1 MNDLKRAAIV
11 LLSLDK
17 PKAARVM
24 NHLPKDL
31 MELVSLEIARTDD
44 VTKSE
49 QEEAINTFREAVD
62 SRTVIERGSLDLA
75 GELLSQSIGEEEANE
90 IIKNIRDSLK
100 SVPFGFLHKFKAEDV
115 LNFISEEQPQTIA
128 LIMSNLPTGL
138 AADILKDLPPDKQ
151 LDVIRRVASMEQ
163 TSPEFVEM
171 VEASLKNRMVSLF
184 GQQSDQ
190 VGGVPLV
197 AQILNVADRATSKNI
212 LDTMGQE
219 SEELVEEI
227 QRLMF
232 VFDDITKLDDKS
244 IQALLKEVDNSQWA
258 MALKG
263 ASPEVK
269 GKILGNLSKR
279 AAENLEEEMG
289 YLGPVRVSDV
299 ESVQQQIVDT
309 VRRLEE
315 AGTITVSTGDG
326 DQFVS

>member
-17 PKAARVM
+17 PKAARVL

-44 VTKSE
+44 VTQAE
-49 QEEAINTFREAVD
+49 QEEAIKEFCEAVG
-62 SRTVIERGSLDLA
+62 SRTAIERGSLDLA
-75 GELLSQSIGEEEANE
+75 GELLSQSVGEEEANE

-100 SVPFGFLHKFKAEDV
+100 SVPFGFLHKVKAEDV

-138 AADILKDLPPDKQ
+138 AADILKELPPDKQ
-151 LDVIRRVASMEQ
+151 LEVVRRVAGMEQ

-184 GQQSDQ
+184 GQKSDQ

-197 AQILNVADRATSKNI
+197 AQILNVADRTTSKNI
-212 LDTMGQE
+212 LDTIGQE
-219 SEELVEEI
+219 SEELVDEI

-232 VFDDITKLDDKS
+232 VFDDIAKLDDKS
-244 IQALLKEVDNSQWA
+244 IQSVLKEVDNSQWA

-263 ASPEVK
+263 AAPEIR

-299 ESVQQQIVDT
+299 EAVQQEIVDT

-315 AGTITVSTGDG
+315 AGTITVASGDG

>member
-1 MNDLKRAAIV
+1 MNDLKKAAIV

-24 NHLPKDL
+24 NHLPKHL
-31 MELVSLEIARTDD
+31 MELVSMEIARTDD
-44 VTKSE
+44 VTKAE
-49 QEEAINTFREAVD
+49 QEEAINTFREAID

-75 GELLSQSIGEEEANE
+75 GELLSQSIGEEEAND
-90 IIKNIRDSLK
+90 IIKNIKDSLK
-100 SVPFGFLHKFKAEDV
+100 TVPFGFLHKFKAEDV
-115 LNFISEEQPQTIA
+115 LNFIREEQPQTIA

-171 VEASLKNRMVSLF
+171 VEASLKTRMASLF

-212 LDTMGQE
+212 LDTMGQD
-219 SEELVEEI
+219 SEDLVEEI

-315 AGTITVSTGDG
+315 AGTITVSSGDG

>member
-1 MNDLKRAAIV
+1 MNDLKKAAIV

-44 VTKSE
+44 VTKTE
-49 QEEAINTFREAVD
+49 QAEAINEFRESVD

-75 GELLSQSIGEEEANE
+75 GELLSQSVGEEEANE
-90 IIKNIRDSLK
+90 IIKHIRDSLK

-197 AQILNVADRATSKNI
+197 AQILNVADRTTSKNI

-232 VFDDITKLDDKS
+232 VFDDIAKLDDKS
-244 IQALLKEVDNSQWA
+244 IQAVLKEVDNSQWA

-263 ASPEVK
+263 ASPDIR

-279 AAENLEEEMG
+279 AAENLEEEIG

-299 ESVQQQIVDT
+299 EGVQQEIVDT

-315 AGTITVSTGDG
+315 AGTITVASGDG

>member
-11 LLSLDK
+11 LLSLEK
-17 PKAARVM
+17 PQAARVL

-44 VTKSE
+44 VTKTE
-49 QEEAINTFREAVD
+49 QEEAINEFREAVD

-75 GELLSQSIGEEEANE
+75 GELLSQSIGEEEASE

-197 AQILNVADRATSKNI
+197 AQILNVADRTTSKNI

-227 QRLMF
+227 ERLMF
-232 VFDDITKLDDKS
+232 VFDDIAKLDDKS

-263 ASPEVK
+263 ASPEIRE
-269 GKILGNLSKR
+269 KILGNLSKR

-299 ESVQQQIVDT
+299 EGVQQEIVDT

-315 AGTITVSTGDG
+315 AGTITVASGDG

>member
-1 MNDLKRAAIV
+1 MNDLKKAAIV

-17 PKAARVM
+17 PKAARVL

-44 VTKSE
+44 VTRTE
-49 QEEAINTFREAVD
+49 QEEAINEFREAID

-75 GELLSQSIGEEEANE
+75 GELLSQSVGEEEANE
-90 IIKNIRDSLK
+90 IIKNIKDSLK

-128 LIMSNLPTGL
+128 LIMSNLPTAL

-151 LDVIRRVASMEQ
+151 LDVVRRVAAMEQ

-184 GQQSDQ
+184 GQKSDQ

-197 AQILNVADRATSKNI
+197 AQILNVADRTTSKNI
-212 LDTMGQE
+212 LDTIGQD

-232 VFDDITKLDDKS
+232 VFDDIAKLDDKS
-244 IQALLKEVDNSQWA
+244 IQAVLKEVDNSQWA

-263 ASPEVK
+263 ASEEIR

-299 ESVQQQIVDT
+299 ESVQQEIVDT

-315 AGTITVSTGDG
+315 AGTITVASGEG

>member
-44 VTKSE
+44 VTKAE

-197 AQILNVADRATSKNI
+197 AQILNVSDRATSKNI

-263 ASPEVK
+263 ASPEVR

>member
-1 MNDLKRAAIV
+1 MNELKKAAII

-17 PKAARVM
+17 PNAARVM
-24 NHLPKDL
+24 NHLSKDL

-44 VTKSE
+44 VTQSE
-49 QEEAINTFREAVD
+49 QQEAISQFNEAVD

-75 GELLSQSIGEEEANE
+75 GELLSQSVGEEEA
-90 IIKNIRDSLK
+90 
-100 SVPFGFLHKFKAEDV
+100 EDI
-115 LNFISEEQPQTIA
+115 LSFISEEQPQTIA

-138 AADILKDLPPDKQ
+138 AADILKELPPDKQ
-151 LDVIRRVASMEQ
+151 LDVVRRVASMEQ

-171 VEASLKNRMVSLF
+171 VEASLKKRMGSLF

-219 SEELVEEI
+219 SEELVDEI

-232 VFDDITKLDDKS
+232 VFDDISKLDDKS
-244 IQALLKEVDNSQWA
+244 IQAVLKEVDNGQWA

-263 ASPEVK
+263 ASPDIK

-279 AAENLEEEMG
+279 AGENLEEEMG

-299 ESVQQQIVDT
+299 ERVQQEIVDT

-315 AGTITVSTGDG
+315 AGTITVASGEGDA
-326 DQFVS
+326 FVS

>member
-1 MNDLKRAAIV
+1 MNELKKAAII

-17 PKAARVM
+17 PNAARVM
-24 NHLPKDL
+24 NHLSKDL

-44 VTKSE
+44 VTPSE
-49 QEEAINTFREAVD
+49 QQEAISQFNEAVD

-75 GELLSQSIGEEEANE
+75 GELLSQSVGEEEANQ

-100 SVPFGFLHKFKAEDV
+100 SVPFGFLHKFKAEDI
-115 LNFISEEQPQTIA
+115 LSFISEEQPQTIA

-138 AADILKDLPPDKQ
+138 AADILKELPPDKQ
-151 LDVIRRVASMEQ
+151 LDVVRRVASMEQ

-171 VEASLKNRMVSLF
+171 VEASLKKRMGSLF

-219 SEELVEEI
+219 SEELVDEI

-232 VFDDITKLDDKS
+232 VFDDISKLDDKS
-244 IQALLKEVDNSQWA
+244 IQAVLKEVDNGQWA

-263 ASPEVK
+263 ASPDIK

-279 AAENLEEEMG
+279 AGENLEEEMG

-299 ESVQQQIVDT
+299 ERVQQEIVDT

-315 AGTITVSTGDG
+315 AGTITVASGEGDA
-326 DQFVS
+326 FVS

>member
-1 MNDLKRAAIV
+1 MNDLKKAAII

-44 VTKSE
+44 VTKTE

-75 GELLSQSIGEEEANE
+75 GELLSQSVGEEEANE

-115 LNFISEEQPQTIA
+115 LNFISDEQPQTIA

-138 AADILKDLPPDKQ
+138 AADILKDLAPDKQ

-197 AQILNVADRATSKNI
+197 AQILNVADRTTSKNI

-232 VFDDITKLDDKS
+232 VFDDIAKLDDKS
-244 IQALLKEVDNSQWA
+244 IQAVLKEVDNSQWA

-263 ASPEVK
+263 ASPDIR

-299 ESVQQQIVDT
+299 EGVQQEIVDT

-315 AGTITVSTGDG
+315 AGTITVASGDG

>member
-1 MNDLKRAAIV
+1 MNDLKKAAIV

-44 VTKSE
+44 VTKTE
-49 QEEAINTFREAVD
+49 QAEAINEFRESVD

-75 GELLSQSIGEEEANE
+75 GELLSQSVGEEEANE

-197 AQILNVADRATSKNI
+197 AQILNVADRTTSKNI

-232 VFDDITKLDDKS
+232 VFDDIAKLDDKS
-244 IQALLKEVDNSQWA
+244 IQAVLKEVDNSQWA

-263 ASPEVK
+263 ASPDIR

-279 AAENLEEEMG
+279 AAENLEEEIG

-299 ESVQQQIVDT
+299 EGVQQEIVDT

-315 AGTITVSTGDG
+315 AGTITVASGDG

>member
-44 VTKSE
+44 VTKAE

>member
-44 VTKSE
+44 VTRME

-197 AQILNVADRATSKNI
+197 AQILNVADRATSKSI

-219 SEELVEEI
+219 SEDLVEEI

-263 ASPEVK
+263 ASPEVR

-315 AGTITVSTGDG
+315 AGTITVASGDG

>member
-1 MNDLKRAAIV
+1 
-11 LLSLDK
+11 
-17 PKAARVM
+17 
-24 NHLPKDL
+24 
-31 MELVSLEIARTDD
+31 
-44 VTKSE
+44 
-49 QEEAINTFREAVD
+49 
-62 SRTVIERGSLDLA
+62 
-75 GELLSQSIGEEEANE
+75 
-90 IIKNIRDSLK
+90 
-100 SVPFGFLHKFKAEDV
+100 
-115 LNFISEEQPQTIA
+115 QPQTIA

-138 AADILKDLPPDKQ
+138 AADILKELPPDKQ
-151 LDVIRRVASMEQ
+151 LDVVRRVASMEQ

-171 VEASLKNRMVSLF
+171 VEASLKKRMGSLF

-219 SEELVEEI
+219 SEELVDEI

-232 VFDDITKLDDKS
+232 VFDDISKLDDKS
-244 IQALLKEVDNSQWA
+244 IQAVLKEVDNGQWA

-263 ASPEVK
+263 ASPDIK

-279 AAENLEEEMG
+279 AGENLEEEMG

-299 ESVQQQIVDT
+299 ERVQQEIVDT

-315 AGTITVSTGDG
+315 AGTITVASGEGDA
-326 DQFVS
+326 FVS

>member
-1 MNDLKRAAIV
+1 MNELKKAAII

-17 PKAARVM
+17 PNAARVM
-24 NHLPKDL
+24 NHLSKDL

-44 VTKSE
+44 VTQSE
-49 QEEAINTFREAVD
+49 QQEAISQFNEAVD

-75 GELLSQSIGEEEANE
+75 GELLSQSVGEEEANQ

-100 SVPFGFLHKFKAEDV
+100 SVPFGFLHKFKAEDI
-115 LNFISEEQPQTIA
+115 LSFISEEQPQTIA

-138 AADILKDLPPDKQ
+138 AADILKELPPDKQ
-151 LDVIRRVASMEQ
+151 LDVVRRVASMEQ

-171 VEASLKNRMVSLF
+171 VEASLKKRMGSLF

-219 SEELVEEI
+219 SEELVDEI

-232 VFDDITKLDDKS
+232 VFDDISKLDDKS
-244 IQALLKEVDNSQWA
+244 IQAVLKEVDNGQWA

-263 ASPEVK
+263 ASPDIK

-279 AAENLEEEMG
+279 AGENLEEEMG

-299 ESVQQQIVDT
+299 ERVQQEIVDT

-315 AGTITVSTGDG
+315 AGTITVASGEGDA
-326 DQFVS
+326 FVS

>member
-1 MNDLKRAAIV
+1 MNDLKKAAIV

-17 PKAARVM
+17 PKAARVL

-44 VTKSE
+44 VTKAE
-49 QEEAINTFREAVD
+49 QEQAINEFREAID

-75 GELLSQSIGEEEANE
+75 GELLSQSVGEEEANE
-90 IIKNIRDSLK
+90 IIKNIKDSLK

-128 LIMSNLPTGL
+128 LIMSNLPTSL

-151 LDVIRRVASMEQ
+151 LDVVRRVAAMEQ

-184 GQQSDQ
+184 GQKSDQ

-197 AQILNVADRATSKNI
+197 AQILNVADRTTSKNI
-212 LDTMGQE
+212 LDTMGQD
-219 SEELVEEI
+219 SETLVEEI

-232 VFDDITKLDDKS
+232 VFDDIAKLDDKS
-244 IQALLKEVDNSQWA
+244 IQAILKEVDNSQWA

-263 ASPEVK
+263 ASEDIR

-289 YLGPVRVSDV
+289 YLGPARVSDV
-299 ESVQQQIVDT
+299 EGVQQEIVDT

-315 AGTITVSTGDG
+315 AGTITVASGDG

>member
-1 MNDLKRAAIV
+1 MNDLKKAAIV
-11 LLSLDK
+11 LLSLEK
-17 PKAARVM
+17 PKAARVL

-31 MELVSLEIARTDD
+31 MELVSLEISRTSD
-44 VTKSE
+44 VTKAE
-49 QEEAINTFREAVD
+49 QEEAINEFREAYD
-62 SRTVIERGSLDLA
+62 SRTVIERGSLNLA
-75 GELLSQSIGEEEANE
+75 GELLAQSVGEKEASE
-90 IIKNIRDSLK
+90 IMKNIKNTLK
-100 SVPFGFLHKFKAEDV
+100 SVPFGFIHKFKAGDV

-151 LDVIRRVASMEQ
+151 LDVVRRMASMEQ
-163 TSPEFVEM
+163 TSPELVEM
-171 VEASLKNRMVSLF
+171 VEASLKNRMVSLSDH
-184 GQQSDQ
+184 QSDQ
-190 VGGVPLV
+190 LSGVPFV
-197 AQILNVADRATSKNI
+197 AQILNIADRATSKNI
-212 LDTMGQE
+212 LDTMGLD

-232 VFDDITKLDDKS
+232 VFDDIAKLDDKS
-244 IQALLKEVDNSQWA
+244 IQAVLKEVDNAQWA

-263 ASPEVK
+263 VSEEIRVK
-269 GKILGNLSKR
+269 IMGNLSKR

-299 ESVQQQIVDT
+299 ERVQQEIVDT

-315 AGTITVSTGDG
+315 AGTITAASGDG

>member
-44 VTKSE
+44 ITKSE

-197 AQILNVADRATSKNI
+197 AQILNVSDRATSKNI

-263 ASPEVK
+263 ASP
-269 GKILGNLSKR
+269 
-279 AAENLEEEMG
+279 
-289 YLGPVRVSDV
+289 
-299 ESVQQQIVDT
+299 
-309 VRRLEE
+309 
-315 AGTITVSTGDG
+315 
-326 DQFVS
+326 

>member
-44 VTKSE
+44 VTRTE
-49 QEEAINTFREAVD
+49 QEEAINEFREAVD

-75 GELLSQSIGEEEANE
+75 GELLSQSVGEEEANE

-138 AADILKDLPPDKQ
+138 AADILKDLAPDKQ

-197 AQILNVADRATSKNI
+197 AQILNVADRITSKNI

-232 VFDDITKLDDKS
+232 VFDDIAKLDDKS
-244 IQALLKEVDNSQWA
+244 IQAVLKEVDNSQWA

-263 ASPEVK
+263 ASPEIRE
-269 GKILGNLSKR
+269 KILGNLSKR

-299 ESVQQQIVDT
+299 ESVQQEIVDT

-315 AGTITVSTGDG
+315 AGTITVASGDG

>member
-17 PKAARVM
+17 PQAARVL
-24 NHLPKDL
+24 NHLPKDQV
-31 MELVSLEIARTDD
+31 ELVSLEIARTDD
-44 VTKSE
+44 VTKTE
-49 QEEAINTFREAVD
+49 QEEAINEFREAVD

-75 GELLSQSIGEEEANE
+75 GELLSQSVGEEEANE

-151 LDVIRRVASMEQ
+151 LDVVRRVASMEQ

-197 AQILNVADRATSKNI
+197 AQILNVADRTTSKTI
-212 LDTMGQE
+212 LDTIGQD

-232 VFDDITKLDDKS
+232 VFDDIAKLDDKS
-244 IQALLKEVDNSQWA
+244 IQAVLKEVDNSQWA

-263 ASPEVK
+263 ASPEIRE
-269 GKILGNLSKR
+269 KILGNLSKR

-299 ESVQQQIVDT
+299 EAVQQEIVDT

-315 AGTITVSTGDG
+315 AGTITVASGDG

>member
-44 VTKSE
+44 VTKAE

-128 LIMSNLPTGL
+128 LIMSNLTTGL

>member
-44 VTKSE
+44 VTKAE

-197 AQILNVADRATSKNI
+197 AQILNVSDRATSKNI

-299 ESVQQQIVDT
+299 ESVQQQIFDT

>member
-1 MNDLKRAAIV
+1 
-11 LLSLDK
+11 
-17 PKAARVM
+17 M

-44 VTKSE
+44 VTKTE
-49 QEEAINTFREAVD
+49 QAEAINTFREAVD
-62 SRTVIERGSLDLA
+62 SRTVIERGSLEMA
-75 GELLSQSIGEEEANE
+75 GELLSQSVGEEEAND

-115 LNFISEEQPQTIA
+115 LNFISDEQPQTIA

-197 AQILNVADRATSKNI
+197 AQILNVADRTTSKNI

-232 VFDDITKLDDKS
+232 VFDDIAKLDDKS
-244 IQALLKEVDNSQWA
+244 IQAVLKEVDNSQWA

-263 ASPEVK
+263 ASPDIR

-299 ESVQQQIVDT
+299 EGVQQEIVDT

-315 AGTITVSTGDG
+315 AGTITVASGDG

>member
-1 MNDLKRAAIV
+1 MNDLKKAAIV

-31 MELVSLEIARTDD
+31 MELVSLEIARTND
-44 VTKSE
+44 VTKTE
-49 QEEAINTFREAVD
+49 QAEAINTFREAVD
-62 SRTVIERGSLDLA
+62 SRTVIERGSLEMA
-75 GELLSQSIGEEEANE
+75 GELLSQSVGEEEAND

-115 LNFISEEQPQTIA
+115 LNFISDEQPQTIA

-197 AQILNVADRATSKNI
+197 AQILNVADRTTSKNI

-227 QRLMF
+227 QRLTF
-232 VFDDITKLDDKS
+232 VFDDIAKLDDKS
-244 IQALLKEVDNSQWA
+244 IQAVLKEVDNSQWA

-263 ASPEVK
+263 ASPDIR

-299 ESVQQQIVDT
+299 EGVQQEIVDT

-315 AGTITVSTGDG
+315 AGTITVASGDG

>member
-1 MNDLKRAAIV
+1 MNDLKKAAII

-44 VTKSE
+44 VTKTE

-75 GELLSQSIGEEEANE
+75 GELLSQSVGEEEANE

-115 LNFISEEQPQTIA
+115 LNFISDEQPQTIA

-138 AADILKDLPPDKQ
+138 AADILKDLAPDKQ

-184 GQQSDQ
+184 GRQSDQ

-197 AQILNVADRATSKNI
+197 AQILNVADRTTSKNI

-232 VFDDITKLDDKS
+232 VFDDIAKLDDKS
-244 IQALLKEVDNSQWA
+244 IQAVLKEVDNSQWA

-263 ASPEVK
+263 ASPEIR

-289 YLGPVRVSDV
+289 YLGPIRVSEV
-299 ESVQQQIVDT
+299 EGVQQEIVDT
-309 VRRLEE
+309 VKRLEE
-315 AGTITVSTGDG
+315 AGTITVASGDG

>member
-1 MNDLKRAAIV
+1 MNDLKKAAIV

-17 PKAARVM
+17 PKAARVL
-24 NHLPKDL
+24 NYLPKDL
-31 MELVSLEIARTDD
+31 MEVVSLEIAKTDN
-44 VTKSE
+44 VTKGE
-49 QEEAINTFREAVD
+49 QEEALNEFREAID
-62 SRTVIERGSLDLA
+62 SRTVIELGSLDLA
-75 GELLSQSIGEEEANE
+75 GELLSQSLGEEEASE
-90 IIKNIRDSLK
+90 ILKNIKHSLK

-128 LIMSNLPTGL
+128 LIMSNLPTAL
-138 AADILKDLPPDKQ
+138 AAEILKDLPPDKQ
-151 LDVIRRVASMEQ
+151 LDVVRRVAAMEQ

-171 VEASLKNRMVSLF
+171 VEASLKNRMVSMF
-184 GQQSDQ
+184 GQKSDQ

-197 AQILNVADRATSKNI
+197 AQILNVADRTTSKNI
-212 LDTMGQE
+212 LDTIGQD
-219 SEELVEEI
+219 SEDLVEEI

-232 VFDDITKLDDKS
+232 VFDDIAKLDDKS
-244 IQALLKEVDNSQWA
+244 IQAILKEVENSQWA

-263 ASPEVK
+263 ASEEIR

-279 AAENLEEEMG
+279 AAGNLEEEME

-299 ESVQQQIVDT
+299 EGVQQEIVDT

-315 AGTITVSTGDG
+315 AGTITVATGDN

>member
-1 MNDLKRAAIV
+1 MNDLKKAAIV

-17 PKAARVM
+17 PKAARVL

-44 VTKSE
+44 VTRTE
-49 QEEAINTFREAVD
+49 QEEAINEFREAID

-75 GELLSQSIGEEEANE
+75 GELLSQSVGEDEANE
-90 IIKNIRDSLK
+90 IIKNIKDSLK
-100 SVPFGFLHKFKAEDV
+100 SVPFGFLHKFKAGDV
-115 LNFISEEQPQTIA
+115 LSFISEEQPQTIA
-128 LIMSNLPTGL
+128 LIMSNLPTSL

-151 LDVIRRVASMEQ
+151 LDVVRRVAAMEQ

-171 VEASLKNRMVSLF
+171 VETSLKNRMVSLF
-184 GQQSDQ
+184 GQKSDQ

-197 AQILNVADRATSKNI
+197 AQILNVADRTTSKNI
-212 LDTMGQE
+212 LETIGQD

-232 VFDDITKLDDKS
+232 VFDDIAQLDDKS
-244 IQALLKEVDNSQWA
+244 IQAVLKEVDNSQWA

-263 ASPEVK
+263 ASEEIR

-289 YLGPVRVSDV
+289 YLGPTRVSDV
-299 ESVQQQIVDT
+299 ESVQQEIVDT

-315 AGTITVSTGDG
+315 AGTITVANGEG
-326 DQFVS
+326 DQFIS

>member
-1 MNDLKRAAIV
+1 MNELKKAAII

-24 NHLPKDL
+24 NHLSKDL

-49 QEEAINTFREAVD
+49 QEEAISQFSEAID

-75 GELLSQSIGEEEANE
+75 GELLSQSVGEEEANE
-90 IIKNIRDSLK
+90 IIKNIRNSLK
-100 SVPFGFLHKFKAEDV
+100 SVPFGFLHKFKAEDI
-115 LNFISEEQPQTIA
+115 LSFISEEQPQTIA

-151 LDVIRRVASMEQ
+151 LDVVRRVASMEQ

-171 VEASLKNRMVSLF
+171 VEASLKKRMVSLF

-197 AQILNVADRATSKNI
+197 AQILNVADRATSKYI
-212 LDTMGQE
+212 LDTIGQA
-219 SEELVEEI
+219 SEELVDEI

-232 VFDDITKLDDKS
+232 VFDDIAKLDDKS
-244 IQALLKEVDNSQWA
+244 IQAVLKEVDNGQWA

-263 ASPEVK
+263 ASPDIK

-299 ESVQQQIVDT
+299 EGVQQEIVDT

-315 AGTITVSTGDG
+315 AGTITVASGEGDA
-326 DQFVS
+326 FVS

>member
-1 MNDLKRAAIV
+1 
-11 LLSLDK
+11 
-17 PKAARVM
+17 
-24 NHLPKDL
+24 
-31 MELVSLEIARTDD
+31 
-44 VTKSE
+44 
-49 QEEAINTFREAVD
+49 
-62 SRTVIERGSLDLA
+62 
-75 GELLSQSIGEEEANE
+75 
-90 IIKNIRDSLK
+90 
-100 SVPFGFLHKFKAEDV
+100 
-115 LNFISEEQPQTIA
+115 
-128 LIMSNLPTGL
+128 
-138 AADILKDLPPDKQ
+138 
-151 LDVIRRVASMEQ
+151 MEQ

-197 AQILNVADRATSKNI
+197 AQILNVADRTTSKNI

-232 VFDDITKLDDKS
+232 VFDDIAKLDDKS
-244 IQALLKEVDNSQWA
+244 IQAVLKEVDNSQWA

-263 ASPEVK
+263 ASPDIR

-299 ESVQQQIVDT
+299 EGVQQEIVDT

-315 AGTITVSTGDG
+315 AGTITVASGDG

>member
-11 LLSLDK
+11 LLSLEK
-17 PKAARVM
+17 PQAARVL

-44 VTKSE
+44 VTKTE
-49 QEEAINTFREAVD
+49 QEEAINEFREAVD

-75 GELLSQSIGEEEANE
+75 GELLSQSIGEEEASE

-197 AQILNVADRATSKNI
+197 AQILNVADRTTSKNI
-212 LDTMGQE
+212 LDTMGE
-219 SEELVEEI
+219 DSEELVEEI

-232 VFDDITKLDDKS
+232 VFDDIAKLDDKS
-244 IQALLKEVDNSQWA
+244 IQAVLKEVDNSQWA

-263 ASPEVK
+263 ASPEIRD
-269 GKILGNLSKR
+269 KILGNLSKR

-299 ESVQQQIVDT
+299 DGVQQEIVDT

-315 AGTITVSTGDG
+315 AGTITVASGDG

>member
-44 VTKSE
+44 VTRME

-197 AQILNVADRATSKNI
+197 AQILNVADRATSKSI

-219 SEELVEEI
+219 SEDLVEEI

-263 ASPEVK
+263 ASHEVR

-279 AAENLEEEMG
+279 AAENLEEEIG

-315 AGTITVSTGDG
+315 AGTITVASGDG

>member
-1 MNDLKRAAIV
+1 MNDLKKAAIV

-17 PKAARVM
+17 PQAARVL

-44 VTKSE
+44 VTKTE
-49 QEEAINTFREAVD
+49 QEEAINEFREAVD

-75 GELLSQSIGEEEANE
+75 GELLSQSIGEEEASE

-100 SVPFGFLHKFKAEDV
+100 SVPFGFLHNFKAEDV

-197 AQILNVADRATSKNI
+197 AQILNVADRTTSKNI

-232 VFDDITKLDDKS
+232 VFDDIAKLDDKS
-244 IQALLKEVDNSQWA
+244 VQAVLKEVDNSQLA

-263 ASPEVK
+263 TSPEIRE
-269 GKILGNLSKR
+269 KILGNLSKR

-299 ESVQQQIVDT
+299 EGVQQEIVDT

-315 AGTITVSTGDG
+315 AGTITVASGDG

>member
-1 MNDLKRAAIV
+1 MNDLKKAAII

-31 MELVSLEIARTDD
+31 MELVSLEIARTND
-44 VTKSE
+44 VTKTE
-49 QEEAINTFREAVD
+49 QAEAINTFREAVD
-62 SRTVIERGSLDLA
+62 SRTVIERGSLEMA
-75 GELLSQSIGEEEANE
+75 GELLSQSVGEEEAND

-115 LNFISEEQPQTIA
+115 LNFISDEQPQTIA

-197 AQILNVADRATSKNI
+197 AQILNVADRTTSKNI

-232 VFDDITKLDDKS
+232 VFDDIAKLDDKS
-244 IQALLKEVDNSQWA
+244 IQAVLKEVDNSQWA

-263 ASPEVK
+263 ASPDIR

-299 ESVQQQIVDT
+299 EGVQQEIVDT

-315 AGTITVSTGDG
+315 AGTITVASGDG

>member
-1 MNDLKRAAIV
+1 MNELKRAAIV

-17 PKAARVM
+17 SKAARVL
-24 NHLPKDL
+24 NHLPKDQ

-44 VTKSE
+44 VTKAE
-49 QEEAINTFREAVD
+49 QEEAINEFREAVD

-151 LDVIRRVASMEQ
+151 LDVVRRVASMEQ

-197 AQILNVADRATSKNI
+197 AQILNVADRTTSKTI
-212 LDTMGQE
+212 LDTIGQD
-219 SEELVEEI
+219 SEELVDEI

-232 VFDDITKLDDKS
+232 VFDDIAKLDDKS

-263 ASPEVK
+263 ASPEIK
-269 GKILGNLSKR
+269 EKILGNLSKR

-299 ESVQQQIVDT
+299 ESVQQEIVDT

-315 AGTITVSTGDG
+315 AGTITVAAGEG

>member
-1 MNDLKRAAIV
+1 MNDLKKAAIV

-17 PKAARVM
+17 PKAARVL

-44 VTKSE
+44 VTKAE
-49 QEEAINTFREAVD
+49 QEQAINEFREAVD

-75 GELLSQSIGEEEANE
+75 GELLSQSVGEEEANE
-90 IIKNIRDSLK
+90 IIKNIKDSLK

-151 LDVIRRVASMEQ
+151 LDVVRRVASMEQ

-184 GQQSDQ
+184 GQKSDQ

-197 AQILNVADRATSKNI
+197 AQILNVADRTTSKNI
-212 LDTMGQE
+212 LDTMGQD
-219 SEELVEEI
+219 SEDLVEEI

-244 IQALLKEVDNSQWA
+244 IQAVLKEVDNSQWA

-263 ASPEVK
+263 ASEEIR

-299 ESVQQQIVDT
+299 EAVQQEIVDT

-315 AGTITVSTGDG
+315 AGTITVASGDG